1 MVDMT
6 GILGEDEL
14 VVVVLCGEGAGEVFV
29 GKDPVVH
36 VVANDVGVE
45 EIKVTDLHPD
55 ADGLGGRVGDE
66 VLGELPGAVWSFGVV
81 RPLLVDPRAGVGE
94 GRGGRACC
102 GTRP

>member
-1 MVDMT
+1 MT